1 MRKGRGGLG
10 EAAKCIY
17 GSGDAPEV
25 EHFFSLAVRIE
36 STRNLKALASTPL
49 FHPQVGAQSALGSI
63 GNDKLCREKSGLEVF
78 LSSLIKKKK
87 SHQKK

>member
-17 GSGDAPEV
+17 GSSDAPEV

-36 STRNLKALASTPL
+36 GMRNLKALTSTPS
-49 FHPQVGAQSALGSI
+49 FDPQEGAQSALGSI
-63 GNDKLCREKSGLEVF
+63 GNENLCREKSGLEVF
-78 LSSLIKKKK
+78 HSSLIKKKK
-87 SHQKK
+87 SHQ